1 METGTIYKQNVHAGN
16 PEQYI
21 RNKINESGAEDSDN
35 SSWRIFNCYYRRF
48 VSGRKTERKALS
60 PLNFDIFLIF

>member
-1 METGTIYKQNVHAGN
+1 METGTSYKQNVHAGN

-48 VSGRKTERKALS
+48 VLEER
-60 PLNFDIFLIF
+60 LNAKLYLH